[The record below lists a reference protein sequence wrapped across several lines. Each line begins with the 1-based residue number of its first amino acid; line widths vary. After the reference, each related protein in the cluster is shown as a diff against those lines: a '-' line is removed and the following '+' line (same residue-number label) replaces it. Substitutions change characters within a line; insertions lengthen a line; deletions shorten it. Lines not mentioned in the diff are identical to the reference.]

1 MSEWAARFTAAGEA
15 QPGISRY
22 LQAEIVSGRHFK
34 TTCALYLGV

>member
-22 LQAEIVSGRHFK
+22 LQVENRQRK
-34 TTCALYLGV
+34 AL